1 MAVHTG
7 TPAFTPAVPKSLDE
21 LGIGNQLVSDLMLRR
36 LLLEGVSS
44 TRALGLSLKLSGPI
58 IDTLFRHLRHQQLVE
73 VKGMA
78 GNDYHLSL
86 TAAGKQ
92 QASDRFQVS
101 QYAGACPV
109 PLTDY
114 HRATRAQ
121 AGSVFVNRATLREA
135 FHDLVLP
142 DRVLDSLGPAL
153 ISRNPIFLY
162 GPSGN
167 GKTSIAERLLRVY
180 KDAVMI
186 PYAVEVD
193 NQIISQYDPV
203 VHVPVEVAPDD
214 AELIDSRWVLCRRP
228 CIVTGGELI
237 PEMLELRLDTAS
249 GVYSAPLQMKANNG
263 LFIVDDFGR
272 QPISP
277 RELLNRWIVPLD
289 RRIDFLT
296 LRYGVSFQ
304 VPFELTVVF
313 STNLD
318 PHDLADEAFLRRIRN
333 KIEVEAVDPRAF
345 DVIFQR
351 VVADRGMKVQSG
363 SVEYLRRRCQ
373 DRSGSP
379 ALRACYPTDICNL
392 LESIGRYEDRQP
404 EISQQEIDRAI
415 DLYFAKSL

>member
-1 MAVHTG
+1 MDRTG
-7 TPAFTPAVPKSLDE
+7 TSAFTPAVPKSFDE
-21 LGIGNQLVSDLMLRR
+21 LGVGNQLVSDLLLRR
-36 LLLEGVSS
+36 LLLEGVCT
-44 TRALGLSLKLSGPI
+44 TRLLAQALKLPGPI
-58 IDTLFRHLRHQQLVE
+58 IDGLFRHLRQQQLVE
-73 VKGMA
+73 VKGMT

-109 PLTDY
+109 PLADY

-121 AGSVFVNRATLREA
+121 AAGGFVNRATLREA

-142 DRVLDSLGPAL
+142 DTILDRLGPAL

-180 KDAVMI
+180 RDAIRV

-203 VHVPVEVAPDD
+203 VHVPVETAPED

-237 PEMLELRLDTAS
+237 MEMLELRLDASS

-263 LFIVDDFGR
+263 LFIIDDFGR

-289 RRIDFLT
+289 RRIDFLK
-296 LRYGVSFQ
+296 LRYGMTFQ

-318 PHDLADEAFLRRIRN
+318 PHELADEAFLRRIRN
-333 KIEVEAVDPRAF
+333 KIEVESVDPPSF
-345 DVIFQR
+345 DVIVRR
-351 VVADRGMKVQSG
+351 VAADRGMTVQSG
-363 SVEYLRRRCQ
+363 SVEYLRQRCLAQ
-373 DRSGSP
+373 RESP
-379 ALRACYPTDICNL
+379 ELRACYPVDICNL
-392 LESIGRYEDRQP
+392 LVSIGRYEDRRP
-404 EISQQEIDRAI
+404 EISRQEIDRAI
-415 DLYFAKSL
+415 DLYFAKSP